1 MNLNTEKEYNLKHH
15 LTGFSVAFSIILVSS
30 IDEYIYD
37 FHTLIGAILAGFL
50 AYILSAFFGKLSFL
64 DKEISKRTNRILTVL
79 AIFLIFFSFYLF
91 QL

>member
-1 MNLNTEKEYNLKHH
+1 M
-15 LTGFSVAFSIILVSS
+15 TGFSVAFSIILISY

-37 FHTLIGAILAGFL
+37 FRTLIGAILAGVL
-50 AYILSAFFGKLSFL
+50 AYILSSFFGKLSFL
-64 DKEISKRTNRILTVL
+64 DKEISKRTNRILAAL

>member
-1 MNLNTEKEYNLKHH
+1 MNSEKEYSLKYHM
-15 LTGFSVAFSIILVSS
+15 TGFSVAFSIILISY

-37 FHTLIGAILAGFL
+37 FRTLIGAILAGVL
-50 AYILSAFFGKLSFL
+50 AYILSSFFGKLSFL
-64 DKEISKRTNRILTVL
+64 DKEISKRTNRILTAL